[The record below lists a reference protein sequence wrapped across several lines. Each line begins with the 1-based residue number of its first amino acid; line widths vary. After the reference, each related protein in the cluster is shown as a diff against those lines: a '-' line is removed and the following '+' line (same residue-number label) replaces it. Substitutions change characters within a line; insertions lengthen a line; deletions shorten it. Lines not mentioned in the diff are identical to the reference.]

1 MPSNAGFI
9 VKIILWAISTL
20 FVAAIVVVVV
30 GGLLIATGSPDT
42 CSDREVPVSPAIA
55 AELDERWDVF
65 SAEAAAAAASIDI
78 TESEATSRAR
88 QYIEDKDMPLEDLRV
103 YFCDDGK
110 AQLAG
115 KVESVG
121 IDFVATGHL
130 EIGAQIVVVLDSIDV
145 GNLPGFVTDGFFD
158 LLLDDDD
165 RMLELDEHL
174 LGSEITDG
182 LIKITGGP

>member
-1 MPSNAGFI
+1 LPNDAGVI
-9 VKIILWAISTL
+9 VKIILSAISAL
-20 FVAAIVVVVV
+20 FVAGIVVVVV
-30 GGLLIATGSPDT
+30 GALLIATGSPNT
-42 CSDREVPVSPAIA
+42 CTDREITPVSAVVA

-174 LGSEITDG
+174 LAARSPTD
-182 LIKITGGP
+182 